1 MWCERKFSQVSGLGS
16 NQSSQQSFTDNQ
28 NQSLWLPS
36 RALQKYYR
44 KAESTFFYGLLG
56 CWKKAAAALSTV
68 KHLSPKNLLSEVQNV
83 GNDMGY
89 SSAQGQ
95 TLFQEVQENSASP
108 AQEET
113 QKDLME
119 EEESSNRQI
128 LEKQSLAQ

>member
-1 MWCERKFSQVSGLGS
+1 M
-16 NQSSQQSFTDNQ
+16 
-28 NQSLWLPS
+28 
-36 RALQKYYR
+36 
-44 KAESTFFYGLLG
+44 
-56 CWKKAAAALSTV
+56 